1 MTVVV
6 FGGLKKRFVMS
17 VTTNANAVTP
27 RMRTIPEEIVLV
39 SISNLSEKKNSRTL
53 EVYLETEKAATAE
66 ITPPPTIVNQLGISF
81 TKRYPHTND
90 IKTPINDRRLK
101 TRVGSLG
108 MA

>member
-1 MTVVV
+1 
-6 FGGLKKRFVMS
+6 
-17 VTTNANAVTP
+17 
-27 RMRTIPEEIVLV
+27 
-39 SISNLSEKKNSRTL
+39 
-53 EVYLETEKAATAE
+53 LETEKAATAE

-90 IKTPINDRRLK
+90 IKTPIKDRRLK